1 MTSHPATRPARSALS
16 NPAPASLLACAL
28 LAACGGDAAEEAIT
42 GTRARFDA
50 KALTVSGDFFAL
62 PFPNDL
68 RRDGVG
74 LSLFGFPNPKK
85 SALLDSY
92 TAALH
97 DSVVGFGTA
106 SALFVSFDGPLDP
119 STLPSSAD
127 TLTPA
132 SPVQLIDL
140 DQFGATMGERIPLE
154 LRYTDA
160 ASLFLPPHTLAM
172 RPVPGF
178 PLRAA
183 HRYALV
189 LTDGLKDTAGA
200 KIVADALTRRVL
212 GRWPAKDGSE
222 VPAAVTAPFLLWAH
236 GVGFPTDPLVLV
248 SAFTVQDSVGLM
260 TALRD
265 ATLAT
270 AAPSPAGLAFNPDS
284 SGKPHL
290 HLFTGTTPI
299 PNFQKGTPPYLTTGG
314 GIVVNAQGAPQVQRT
329 EQVRFALTVPR
340 GPAPAGGFPVV
351 LYAHGTGGSYLSCWG
366 EGLADDLAARGIA
379 TLTVD
384 QVLHGPRNPGCNE
397 SDAAYESCVSTA
409 YFNFTNPY
417 SGRDNGRQ
425 GGVDLFQTT
434 RLVGQLA
441 ISAALHPESIPVTL
455 NPAKIA
461 FLGHSQGGLTGAPFV
476 AAETGLTGAAFSG
489 TGGVLAITVLE
500 RTDPLNFKDLAET
513 LLGIKGAEQLD
524 PFHPALALM
533 QTFAEPADPINY
545 GRALQHEPLA
555 SGPRDLLLT
564 EGMLDIYTVPH
575 TSEALAAA
583 AFLDLAGPVAHEGPG
598 FLLRG
603 LQALPLPVSANV
615 QLGTAHRTGALLQF
629 PTNDHFAIFDNAQA
643 RCRLMGF
650 LTSSLAGAATIDAC
664 P

>member
-1 MTSHPATRPARSALS
+1 MTRPHAARPARSA
-16 NPAPASLLACAL
+16 SLLCAL
-28 LAACGGDAAEEAIT
+28 LPCLLVAACGGATAEEPIT
-42 GTRARFDA
+42 GTRARFDS
-50 KALTVSGDFFAL
+50 KALTVSGDFFSL

-74 LSLFGFPNPKK
+74 LSLYGFPNPKK

-92 TAALH
+92 LAALH

-106 SALFVSFDGPLDP
+106 SALFVSFDGPLDT
-119 STLPSSAD
+119 STLPSSAE
-127 TLTPA
+127 TLKAA
-132 SPVQLIDL
+132 SPIQLIDL
-140 DQFGATMGERIPLE
+140 DQSGATMGERIPLE
-154 LRYTDA
+154 LRYTNA
-160 ASLFLPPHTLAM
+160 ASLFLPPHTLSL

-200 KIVADALTRRVL
+200 KLVADELTRRVL
-212 GRWPAKDGSE
+212 GRWASKNGSE
-222 VPAAVTAPFLLWAH
+222 VAAAITAPFLLWAR
-236 GVGFPTDPLVLV
+236 GTGFPVDPIVLV
-248 SAFTVQDSVGLM
+248 SAFTVQDPVGLM
-260 TALRD
+260 SALRD

-290 HLFTGTTPI
+290 HLFTGQTPI
-299 PNFQKGTPPYLTTGG
+299 PNFQKGTPPYLSTGG
-314 GIVVNAQGAPQVQRT
+314 GLVLNEQGVPQVQRT

-351 LYAHGTGGSYLSCWG
+351 LYAHGTGGSYLSCYG
-366 EGLADDLAARGIA
+366 EGLADDLAARGVA

-384 QVLHGPRNPGCNE
+384 QVLHGPRNPGCSE
-397 SDAAYESCVSTA
+397 SDPAYEGCVSTA

-425 GGVDLFQTT
+425 GAVDLFQTT
-434 RLVGQLA
+434 RLVSKLA
-441 ISAALHPESIPVTL
+441 ITAALHPEAIPVTL
-455 NPAKIA
+455 SPAKIA

-476 AAETGLTGAAFSG
+476 AVETNLAGAALSG
-489 TGGVLAITVLE
+489 TGGVLATTVLE
-500 RTDPLNFKDLAET
+500 RKDPLDFKDLAET
-513 LLGIKGAEQLD
+513 LLGIKGFEQLD

-545 GRALQHEPLA
+545 GRALQHEPLQ

-564 EGMLDIYTVPH
+564 EGMLDVYTVPH

-583 AFLDLAGPVAHEGPG
+583 AFLDIGGPVAHKGPG

-603 LQALPLPVSANV
+603 LQASPLPLSANV
-615 QLGTAHRTGALLQF
+615 QLGTAKRTGALLQF
-629 PTNDHFAIFDNAQA
+629 PSNDHFAIFDNAHA
-643 RCRLMGF
+643 RCRLMSF